1 MKENAINWNSIP
13 DVITKDQ
20 LYRIC
25 HISKSTAL
33 YLLQSGKI
41 PCEYTGKRT
50 RCYKIK
56 KQDVIAYLQDRK
68 VFPESYSAPAGWY
81 GGSYPVKMQ
90 REIPPIVREDMHE
103 YYKGL
108 LSKYPDVLTADDVV
122 KLTGY
127 VKTSVNN
134 WCRKGH
140 LKSFKKNGINHI
152 PKVYLIEFFCSIYFR
167 TIVRKSKWHIFI
179 LKEFARWGQIRKHGK
194 TGGAE

>member
-1 MKENAINWNSIP
+1 MKENAINWDSIP

-81 GGSYPVKMQ
+81 SGSYPVKMQ

-103 YYKGL
+103 YYKEL
-108 LSKYPDVLTADDVV
+108 LSKYPDVLTVDDVV

-167 TIVRKSKWHIFI
+167 TIVRKSNWHIYI
-179 LKEFARWGQIRKHGK
+179 LKEFSRRGQIRKYGK

>member
-1 MKENAINWNSIP
+1 MKENAINWDSIP

-56 KQDVIAYLQDRK
+56 KEDVIAYLQDRK

-90 REIPPIVREDMHE
+90 REIPPIVREDMHGF
-103 YYKGL
+103 YKEL

-152 PKVYLIEFFCSIYFR
+152 PKVYLIEFFCSTYFR
-167 TIVRKSKWHIFI
+167 AIVRKSNWDIYI
-179 LKEFARWGQIRKHGK
+179 LKEYARQSQIRKHGK
-194 TGGAE
+194 IGGAE

>member
-1 MKENAINWNSIP
+1 MKENAINWDSIP

-56 KQDVIAYLQDRK
+56 KEDVIAYLQDRK

-81 GGSYPVKMQ
+81 SGSYPVKMK

-103 YYKGL
+103 CYKEL
-108 LSKYPDVLTADDVV
+108 LSKYPDILTTDDVV

-167 TIVRKSKWHIFI
+167 TIVRKSKWHIYI
-179 LKEFARWGQIRKHGK
+179 LKEFARRGQIRKHEK

>member
-1 MKENAINWNSIP
+1 MNENAINWDSIP

-56 KQDVIAYLQDRK
+56 KEDVVAYLQDRK

-81 GGSYPVKMQ
+81 SGSYPVKMK
-90 REIPPIVREDMHE
+90 REIPPAVREDMHG
-103 YYKGL
+103 YYQGL

-140 LKSFKKNGINHI
+140 LKSFKKHGCNYI
-152 PKVYLIEFFCSIYFR
+152 PKEYLIEFFCSPYFR
-167 TIVRKSKWHIFI
+167 TIVRKSNWHIYI
-179 LKEFARWGQIRKHGK
+179 LKEFARQRQLRKHGK

>member
-1 MKENAINWNSIP
+1 MKENAINWDSIP

-20 LYRIC
+20 LYQIC

-50 RCYKIK
+50 RCYTIK
-56 KQDVIAYLQDRK
+56 KEDVIAYLQDRK
-68 VFPESYSAPAGWY
+68 IFPESYSAPAGWY
-81 GGSYPVKMQ
+81 SGSYPVKMQ
-90 REIPPIVREDMHE
+90 REIPPVVREDMHE
-103 YYKGL
+103 YYKKL
-108 LSKYPDVLTADDVV
+108 LAKYPDVLTADDVV

-152 PKVYLIEFFCSIYFR
+152 PKVYLIEFFCSPYFR
-167 TIVRKSKWHIFI
+167 TIVRKSNWHTYI
-179 LKEFARWGQIRKHGK
+179 LKEFARRGQIRKSSK
-194 TGGAE
+194 IGGVE

>member
-1 MKENAINWNSIP
+1 MKENAINWDSIP

-56 KQDVIAYLQDRK
+56 KEDVIAYLNDRK

-81 GGSYPVKMQ
+81 SGSYPIKMK
-90 REIPPIVREDMHE
+90 REIPPVVREDMHG
-103 YYKGL
+103 YYKKL

-134 WCRKGH
+134 WCRKGR
-140 LKSFKKNGINHI
+140 LKSFKKQGCNYI
-152 PKVYLIEFFCSIYFR
+152 PKVYLIEFFCSPYFR
-167 TIVRKSKWHIFI
+167 TIVRKSNWHIYI
-179 LKEFARWGQIRKHGK
+179 LKEFARQGQIRKNRK
-194 TGGAE
+194 NGGTE